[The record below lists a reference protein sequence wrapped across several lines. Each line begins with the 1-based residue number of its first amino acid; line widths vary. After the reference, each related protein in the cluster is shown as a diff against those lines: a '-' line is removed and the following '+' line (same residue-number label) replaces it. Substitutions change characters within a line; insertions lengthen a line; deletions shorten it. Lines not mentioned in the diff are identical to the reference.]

1 MLCPNDP
8 PNEPLLPTAEPDKF
22 AHRICAEYVPE
33 TWIYPAEDG
42 TSLVAGTA
50 LIASARW
57 TLKCLYCS
65 STRGV
70 KFQCS
75 MTSCCRAYHA
85 TCAAAAGVLVETAED
100 EQGTVSSYQCRYH
113 RPRRPKV
120 TELEDD
126 VAIMEFAGGVKVGE
140 TVQARF
146 GASNENDTPFVG
158 TVVENCESEQIL
170 VIELAT
176 GYVLTWRRVTD
187 CRELFEV
194 AYKWVLPIP

>member
-8 PNEPLLPTAEPDKF
+8 LNEPLLPTAEPDKF

-75 MTSCCRAYHA
+75 MTTCCRAYHA
-85 TCAAAAGVLVETAED
+85 TCAAAAGVLVETGED
-100 EQGTVSSYQCRYH
+100 EQGQVSSYQCRYH

-120 TELEDD
+120 AELEDD
-126 VAIMEFAGGVKVGE
+126 VATMEFAGKVQVGE
-140 TVQARF
+140 MVQARF
-146 GASNENDTPFVG
+146 GGSNENDVPFVG
-158 TVVENCESEQIL
+158 TVVENCESEEMV

-176 GYVLTWRRVTD
+176 GYVFAGG
-187 CRELFEV
+187 E
-194 AYKWVLPIP
+194 